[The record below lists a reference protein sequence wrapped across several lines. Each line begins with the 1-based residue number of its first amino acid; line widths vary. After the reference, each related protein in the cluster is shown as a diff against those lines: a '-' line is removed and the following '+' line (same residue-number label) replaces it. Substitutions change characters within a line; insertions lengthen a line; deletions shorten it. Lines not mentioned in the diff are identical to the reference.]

1 MIDRRRPRRRIE
13 IYFVLYL
20 VALVLLLPDRTDN
33 NENVVSSLPNLR
45 MDLQPER
52 VRMELRL
59 IRDSVGGIRLRSLDS
74 VNVIRYTGDISDLR
88 ITARIEEVETGQVMT
103 IEPGETTTRLFELVH
118 QPERQ
123 AVMFRWRPDVSM
135 SSPRTFRVTVNGSA
149 APLGSG
155 GANSA
160 DIDKIPPGLR
170 LNGSAQFVLTTSI
183 ENEGPSRLIATQTI
197 YDTGRIA
204 SLSSSSSD
212 LGTFWIDVTRERILT
227 LPTREWTNRI
237 NIGGADVSRDL
248 SGMPVVQVNMAGTDI
263 DKSFDTAQ
271 RAFVL
276 RGRAPRSGSYTVSV
290 FAKRRDGQTAEAS
303 FLVVSIPLPMMDVP
317 SVVYPGIE
325 YVIDPK
331 LPDLEDVKA
340 ILRTEDKEIVSV
352 RSGTMRFT
360 AQTNDTGSVY
370 ILERL
375 VDGQR
380 AGSPTTIRVKSFPAP
395 EITDVRNIGS
405 GNRKKVI
412 VKFYGDPNRDR
423 PFLEVVEGN
432 AQPPRKQYGNRHA
445 ADPNEKPT
453 VAWLEEFLVDR
464 KDNLKPFVFKLQAR
478 DQRGWTS
485 RVWTEGE

>member
-1 MIDRRRPRRRIE
+1 MIDRRKSRRQIE

-20 VALVLLLPDRTDN
+20 VALVLLLPDWASN
-33 NENVVSSLPNLR
+33 SENVVSSLPNLR
-45 MDLQPER
+45 LDLQPER

-59 IRDSVGGIRLRSLDS
+59 IRDSVGGIRLRTLDS
-74 VNVIRYTGDISDLR
+74 INVIRYTGEISDLR

-103 IEPGETTTRLFELVH
+103 IEPGETTTRLFELVR

-123 AVMFRWRPDVSM
+123 AVMFRWRPDVSVP
-135 SSPRTFRVTVNGSA
+135 SPRTFRVTINGSA
-149 APLGSG
+149 APPGTV

-160 DIDKIPPGLR
+160 DADRIPPGLR
-170 LNGSAQFVLTTSI
+170 LNGSAQFLLTTSI
-183 ENEGPSRLIATQTI
+183 ESEGPSRSIATQTI
-197 YDTGRIA
+197 YDTGRI
-204 SLSSSSSD
+204 SDFSRSQSD
-212 LGTFWIDVTRERILT
+212 LGTFWIDVARERIIT
-227 LPTREWTNRI
+227 LPTREWANRI
-237 NIGGADVSRDL
+237 SIGGADIRRDL
-248 SGMPVVQVNMAGTDI
+248 IGMPVVRVSVAGVDL

-271 RAFVL
+271 RSVVI

-290 FAKRRDGQTAEAS
+290 LAKRRDGQTAEAS
-303 FLVVSIPLPMMDVP
+303 FLVSSTPLPMIDVP
-317 SVVYPGIE
+317 GVVYPGIE

-340 ILRTEDKEIVSV
+340 ILRSEDREIVSV

-360 AQTNDTGSVY
+360 APTNDTGSVY

-380 AGSPTTIRVKSFPAP
+380 AGPSISIRVQSFPGP
-395 EITDVRNIGS
+395 EITDVRSIGQ
-405 GNRKKVI
+405 GDRKKVI

-445 ADPNEKPT
+445 ADLSETPT
-453 VAWLEEFLVDR
+453 VTWLEEFLVVR
-464 KDNLKPFVFKLQAR
+464 KDNNRPFTFKLQAR

-485 RVWTEGE
+485 RVWTENE